1 MNANATPT
9 QVLPTASLG
18 GATFKVSRAEV
29 TSEGHELFVLSRGRV
44 EFLVTLADG
53 AVHSAF
59 NYNTMGPT
67 VVKGR
72 RVEIEFEAGQFFAL

>member
-1 MNANATPT
+1 MNASPTPT
-9 QVLPTASLG
+9 QVRPVASLG
-18 GATFKVSRAEV
+18 GSSFAVSRAGV
-29 TSEGHELFVLSRGRV
+29 TEEGREMFVLSRGRV

-67 VVKGR
+67 VVRGR
-72 RVEIEFEAGQFFAL
+72 RVEIEFSGGRFLAL

>member
-9 QVLPTASLG
+9 QVLPVAHLG
-18 GATFKVSRAEV
+18 GSTFKVSRAEV
-29 TSEGHELFVLSRGRV
+29 TEEGREIFVLSRGRV

-67 VVKGR
+67 VVRGR
-72 RVEIEFEAGQFFAL
+72 RVEIEFSGGRFFAL

>member
-1 MNANATPT
+1 MNANTNPT
-9 QVLPTASLG
+9 QVRPTASLG
-18 GATFKVSRAEV
+18 GATFKVTRGAV
-29 TSEGHELFVLSRGRV
+29 TEEGRELFVLSRGRV

-53 AVHSAF
+53 VVHSAF

-72 RVEIEFEAGQFFAL
+72 RVEIEFSGGRFFAL

>member
-1 MNANATPT
+1 MNANTTPT
-9 QVLPTASLG
+9 QVSPVAHLG

-29 TSEGHELFVLSRGRV
+29 TKEGHEIFVLSRGRV

-53 AVHSAF
+53 QVHSAF

-67 VVKGR
+67 VVRGR
-72 RVEIEFEAGQFFAL
+72 RVEIEFSGGRFFAL

>member
-9 QVLPTASLG
+9 QVLPVASLG
-18 GATFKVSRAEV
+18 GANFKVTRGAV
-29 TSEGHELFVLSRGRV
+29 TEEGRETFVLSRGRV
-44 EFLVTLADG
+44 EFLVTLDG
-53 AVHSAF
+53 GRVHSAF

>member
-1 MNANATPT
+1 MTANLAPT
-9 QVLPTASLG
+9 QVLPVAHLG

-29 TSEGHELFVLSRGRV
+29 TEEGHEIFVLSRGRV

-53 AVHSAF
+53 VVHSAF

-72 RVEIEFEAGQFFAL
+72 RVEIEFSGGQFLAL